1 MHCDAIQLY
10 TACTRTLY
18 AHTLAIQM
26 PRNVVR
32 APTQAWQVTERSS
45 DRPELTKLLRD
56 ATEAAQASRAA
67 AQGKGAAR
75 ATGTTAAPG
84 RRGRS
89 RRRNQRA
96 SAGGT
101 PTA

>member
-1 MHCDAIQLY
+1 M
-10 TACTRTLY
+10 Y
-18 AHTLAIQM
+18 AYTLAMQC
-26 PRNVVR
+26 PQNVVR
-32 APTQAWQVTERSS
+32 AQTQAWQVTERSS

-56 ATEAAQASRAA
+56 ATEAAQASRATEH
-67 AQGKGAAR
+67 GNGAPR
-75 ATGTTAAPG
+75 ATGTTAPG

-96 SAGGT
+96 SAGGGGA